1 MSNFQYHCVHCM
13 TPSESTYRTF
23 GREIKLT
30 NCAGCGQNVDPYVE
44 RDGLLV
50 AMDCILLR
58 DEAYRHVL
66 CNNGNYNDHH
76 LQENKEKGGGRT
88 TSTLWRYSLLSALI
102 QGFLLLQEALLQGQV
117 DSNTNQQSLMF
128 LTLLVQAQRQQ
139 LESWWKYPTMLT
151 VYTGLGNWLFSLGI
165 QWGYHMFVEQ
175 KSPLPPLQQKQQL
188 QSRITLA
195 VVLPTAFHVITILV
209 MIWEN
214 NSMVLHLA
222 SVMVV
227 YYQYRM
233 AMVALQL
240 QVIGGG
246 QNNIAATATTAPITT
261 TRQASFL
268 LSFVAGIALQCLGL
282 TIFHL
287 GVYQILESD
296 LKIPSML
303 GLESFSFS
311 KTIGSILK

>member
-1 MSNFQYHCVHCM
+1 
-13 TPSESTYRTF
+13 
-23 GREIKLT
+23 
-30 NCAGCGQNVDPYVE
+30 
-44 RDGLLV
+44 
-50 AMDCILLR
+50 
-58 DEAYRHVL
+58 
-66 CNNGNYNDHH
+66 
-76 LQENKEKGGGRT
+76 
-88 TSTLWRYSLLSALI
+88 
-102 QGFLLLQEALLQGQV
+102 
-117 DSNTNQQSLMF
+117 
-128 LTLLVQAQRQQ
+128 
-139 LESWWKYPTMLT
+139 
-151 VYTGLGNWLFSLGI
+151 
-165 QWGYHMFVEQ
+165 
-175 KSPLPPLQQKQQL
+175 
-188 QSRITLA
+188 
-195 VVLPTAFHVITILV
+195 
-209 MIWEN
+209 
-214 NSMVLHLA
+214 MVLHLA

-261 TRQASFL
+261 TRRASFL
-268 LSFVAGIALQCLGL
+268 LSFAAGIALQCLGL